1 MNPGAKVFQ
10 RSSDIRTVKKKCN
23 IFVRNVAFFS
33 ISILLDL
40 KQNGQTLRILLFEN
54 YTMKN
59 FSLEIDLPNFFD
71 IIVLYRNILTGIE
84 VTSIETKGGFYIT
97 QIKQLQ
103 DRIFER
109 LLLDNGIEI
118 SGGQGR
124 ILFILWKTD
133 NLTISEISEKTSLAK
148 NTVSVVIN
156 GMVNKGIVERN
167 INPHNRRQT
176 IVSLTEYAKSLQEKY
191 ELVSQQMNALFYQG
205 FSEEELR
212 EFERYLARILK
223 TLTDNLHTDK

>member
-1 MNPGAKVFQ
+1 MQWGLIFQ
-10 RSSDIRTVKKKCN
+10 
-23 IFVRNVAFFS
+23 
-33 ISILLDL
+33 
-40 KQNGQTLRILLFEN
+40 GLFC
-54 YTMKN
+54 
-59 FSLEIDLPNFFD
+59 
-71 IIVLYRNILTGIE
+71 IIVPYGNVLIGIE
-84 VTSIETKGGFYIT
+84 VIYLETKGGFYIT

-109 LLLDNGIEI
+109 LLLENGIEI

-167 INPHNRRQT
+167 INPHNRRQM
-176 IVSLTEYAKSLQEKY
+176 IVSLTEYSKSLQEKY
-191 ELVSQQMNALFYQG
+191 EMVSQQMNVLFYQG
-205 FSEEELR
+205 FSEEEQR
-212 EFERYLARILK
+212 QFERYLARILK
-223 TLTDNLHTDK
+223 TLIENLHTN

>member
-1 MNPGAKVFQ
+1 M
-10 RSSDIRTVKKKCN
+10 
-23 IFVRNVAFFS
+23 
-33 ISILLDL
+33 
-40 KQNGQTLRILLFEN
+40 
-54 YTMKN
+54 
-59 FSLEIDLPNFFD
+59 
-71 IIVLYRNILTGIE
+71 
-84 VTSIETKGGFYIT
+84 ETKGGFYIT

-109 LLLDNGIEI
+109 LLLENDIEI

-167 INPHNRRQT
+167 INPENRRQT
-176 IVSLTEYAKSLQEKY
+176 IVSLTDYAKSLQEKY
-191 ELVSQQMNALFYQG
+191 ETVSQQMNMLFYQG
-205 FSEEELR
+205 FSEEEQKQ
-212 EFERYLARILK
+212 FEQYLARILE
-223 TLTDNLHTDK
+223 TLIKNLHSRK

>member
-1 MNPGAKVFQ
+1 MKYFETFQ
-10 RSSDIRTVKKKCN
+10 
-23 IFVRNVAFFS
+23 
-33 ISILLDL
+33 
-40 KQNGQTLRILLFEN
+40 
-54 YTMKN
+54 
-59 FSLEIDLPNFFD
+59 LEIDFSNLFS
-71 IIVLYRNILTGIE
+71 IIILYRNVLIGIK
-84 VTSIETKGGFYIT
+84 VIYLETKGGFYIT

-109 LLLDNGIEI
+109 LLLENGIEI

-133 NLTISEISEKTSLAK
+133 HLTISEISEKTSLAK

-167 INPHNRRQT
+167 INPHNRRQM

-191 ELVSQQMNALFYQG
+191 EMVSQQMNVLFYQG
-205 FSEEELR
+205 FSEEEQSQ
-212 EFERYLARILK
+212 FERYLARILK
-223 TLTDNLHTDK
+223 TLIENLHTN